1 MCLTLCPDV
10 FSLTDDGYAV
20 AVDSEVPADLEAAAQ
35 EAIQCCPE
43 QAISEK

>member
-10 FSLTDDGYAV
+10 FSLTEDGYAE
-20 AVDSEVPADLEAAAQ
+20 AIDSDVPMELESAAQ

>member
-1 MCLTLCPDV
+1 VTLCPEV
-10 FSLTDDGYAV
+10 FSLTEDGYSV
-20 AVDSEVPADLEAAAQ
+20 AIESDVPTEYEEATR

>member
-1 MCLTLCPDV
+1 MKKAVTTALLV
-10 FSLTDDGYAV
+10 AGIAV